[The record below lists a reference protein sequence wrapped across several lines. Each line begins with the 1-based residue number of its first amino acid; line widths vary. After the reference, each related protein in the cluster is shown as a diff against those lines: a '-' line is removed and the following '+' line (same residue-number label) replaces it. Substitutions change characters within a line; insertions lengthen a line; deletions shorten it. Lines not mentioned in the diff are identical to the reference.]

1 MLQTIRDR
9 ATGWIAYTIVGFLIV
24 PFALWGINSY
34 FDGGAA
40 LNVAEVNGTE
50 IPQQEFQRA
59 YQQQRQRLQNLFG
72 SNFDPAAFDETRLQQ
87 RVLQQ
92 LVDEQLVLQAAEQQ
106 GLRVGDQQLR
116 QAILSSS
123 AFQQEGV
130 FNSELYRRVLSL
142 QGYSEISFEEGLR
155 NNLAA
160 EQLQN
165 GIVSSAPVTPQELD
179 QLIRLLSEKRTL
191 QTVKL
196 PFSRYLEQTDVD
208 DAAVE
213 TYFEANKERFMEPE
227 RVQLHYLDISV
238 DQLAETIEVSEA
250 ELQTFYQEQID
261 SYTQPEER
269 SASHILITASAQA
282 TAEELDQARA
292 QANDIYDAIAAG
304 SKTFQQTLEEFQAAE
319 VEGIEVGELGTITPN
334 MLDPAFDSTL
344 YALLTVG
351 DVSEPVQTPF
361 GFHIIRLDGMTAE
374 RTKSFDEV
382 RDDIAKQFRLQQA
395 ESRFYDLAQTLTDLS
410 YEHPDSLEPAAQALG
425 LTLQESDWFNRQG
438 GKGISAYPA
447 VVTAAFS
454 EEVAKNGLNS
464 EPLEVEPNHVIV
476 VRLKEHQEA
485 TPRTLEQV
493 RDDIVE
499 QLRNQQAQQA
509 IETAAGEL
517 LQRAEQGE
525 SLASLAEAFDAEV
538 QAEQTISRTDTTP
551 DSAIVRAAFD
561 LPKPAEG
568 KSSLGT
574 AVLATSGDRA
584 LIAVSR
590 VEPGKVEEYPAD
602 QRKALAQQLTQ
613 QRGTAQFQSL
623 VESLRQQADIVTYN
637 DRLL

>member
-24 PFALWGINSY
+24 PFALWGVNSY

-50 IPQQEFQRA
+50 ISQQEFQRA

-87 RVLQQ
+87 QVLQQ
-92 LVDEQLVLQAAEQQ
+92 LVDERLILQAAEEQ

-130 FNSELYRRVLSL
+130 FNGALYRRVLSL
-142 QGYSEISFEEGLR
+142 QGYSEISFEESLR
-155 NNLAA
+155 SSLAS

-196 PFSRYLEQTDVD
+196 PFSRYLEQTNVD

-213 TYFEANKERFMEPE
+213 AYFEENKDRFMEPE

-238 DQLAETIEVSEA
+238 EQLAETIEVNED
-250 ELQTFYQEQID
+250 ELQALYQEQIEN
-261 SYTQPEER
+261 YTQPEER
-269 SASHILITASAQA
+269 SASHILITASADA
-282 TAEELDQARA
+282 TLEKLDQARA
-292 QANDIYDAIAAG
+292 QANDIYAAIAAG

-319 VEGIEVGELGTITPN
+319 IEGVEVGELGTITPN
-334 MLDPAFDSTL
+334 MLDPAFDSAL
-344 YALLTVG
+344 YALRAVG
-351 DVSEPVQTPF
+351 DISEPVQTPF

-374 RTKSFDEV
+374 RVKPFAEV
-382 RDDIAKQFRLQQA
+382 QDDIAKQFRQQQA

-425 LTLQESDWFNRQG
+425 LTPQESDWFNRQG
-438 GKGISAYPA
+438 GEGIAAYPE
-447 VVTAAFS
+447 VVTAAFG
-454 EEVAKNGLNS
+454 EDVLERGLNS

-476 VRLKEHQEA
+476 MRLKEHQEA
-485 TPRTLEQV
+485 TPRTLAQV
-493 RDDIVE
+493 RDDIFE

-509 IETAAGEL
+509 IEATANEL
-517 LQRAEQGE
+517 LERAEQGE
-525 SLASLAEAFDAEV
+525 SLSELADAFDAEL

-561 LPKPAEG
+561 LPTPTD
-568 KSSLGT
+568 SQPSLGT
-574 AVLATSGDRA
+574 AVLADGDRA
-584 LIAVSR
+584 LVAVSR
-590 VEPGKVEEYPAD
+590 VESGKVEEYPEEER
-602 QRKALAQQLTQ
+602 QALAQQLTR
-613 QRGTAQFQSL
+613 QRGTAQFQSM